1 MIVNCDKFKALVP
14 IVKESDIFVT
24 GQDSVYY
31 LFHYNKL
38 SKVIIIHYINIYKQ
52 YDNEGKLKN
61 VSATWSNKTYE
72 TEEPALKALC
82 TCIKDIKEFNN
93 LLRILQANADF

>member
-14 IVKESDIFVT
+14 IVKETDIIVT

-31 LFHYNKL
+31 LFYYNKL
-38 SKVIIIHYINIYKQ
+38 SKVIVIHYINIYKQ
-52 YDNEGKLKN
+52 YDNEGKLKD
-61 VSATWSNKTYE
+61 VSATWSSKTYKTE
-72 TEEPALKALC
+72 TPALKALC

-93 LLRILQANADF
+93 LLRIVQANEDF